1 MRVLRGCPEVRGE
14 GVTSHHLR
22 FLWLFH
28 RRLWQCDRVKN
39 TVYAYFGLLVVAGLV
54 SLTLLGASLLENGDN
69 RGFPILAVLLAG
81 LLLTFIHG
89 AREDQR
95 GRRESKVPAVAS
107 TCSITTTTSTAEYE
121 CEPAVVWSAIR
132 PAEAAVALGVDV
144 EHAFSVPAIED
155 GPRERQ
161 CFFLRSGQIHVI
173 EIIEEIPE
181 RLAVTEPV
189 LPPSDVGV
197 RTTYRLEPT
206 ATGCRLTLEER
217 VEMPP
222 GFAADEQAMRR
233 QSEAFLAG
241 LAEHLKGGVVERA
254 RG

>member
-1 MRVLRGCPEVRGE
+1 M
-14 GVTSHHLR
+14 
-22 FLWLFH
+22 
-28 RRLWQCDRVKN
+28 KN

-81 LLLTFIHG
+81 LLLTFIVS
-89 AREDQR
+89 AKEDR
-95 GRRESKVPAVAS
+95 TARRESKVPAVAS
-107 TCSITTTTSTAEYE
+107 TISITTTTSTAEYRH
-121 CEPAVVWSAIR
+121 EPAVVWAAIR

-155 GPRERQ
+155 GPGERQ
-161 CFFLRSGQIHVI
+161 LFFHRNGQIHVI

-217 VEMPP
+217 VEMPS
-222 GFAADEQAMRR
+222 GFAADEQAMR
-233 QSEAFLAG
+233 QHSEAFLVS
-241 LAEHLKGGVVERA
+241 LAEHLKGEVGEPA